1 MALTDIEIRGATPE
15 EKPFKL
21 YNREGYSC
29 WSILSGLDWALVVS
43 F

>member
-1 MALTDIEIRGATPE
+1 MALTDIEIRGTRPR

-21 YNREGYSC
+21 YDRDGYSC
-29 WSILSGLDWALVVS
+29 WSILGDLGRALVVS